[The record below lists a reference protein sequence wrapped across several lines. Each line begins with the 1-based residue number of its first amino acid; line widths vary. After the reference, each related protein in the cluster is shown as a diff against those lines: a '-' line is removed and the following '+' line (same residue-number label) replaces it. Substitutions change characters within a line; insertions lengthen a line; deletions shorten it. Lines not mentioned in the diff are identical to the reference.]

1 MDEIWLELVYL
12 GAVVALVLINGFFVA
27 AEFSL
32 VSVRRTRIE
41 ELVAH
46 GNPTARSVQQ
56 AIHDPDRF
64 IAATQLGITIAS
76 LGLGWVG
83 EPAIAHLLEP
93 LFGFLPAG
101 LGDEAA
107 HLAAAGAIAF
117 GVITFLHVV
126 VGELMPKSIALQ
138 RPEQTALLVA
148 RPTLWTEQIFRPLI
162 WALNGSGNLLLRLI
176 GFKGVSGHQLVHSVE
191 ELKLLVDASQQ
202 SGILEATEKEMLH
215 AVFDFGD
222 MMARQVMVPRTEMI
236 CVEAND
242 PIDRIVEMVAA
253 HSLTKFPVYEGDL
266 DHIIGILHIKDLVQ
280 TVHRNGATNKTARH
294 IMREALFVP
303 ETIHVNKLLARFQA
317 RKQHIAILL
326 DEYGGTAGLVTLED
340 LVAEIIGDVAD
351 QFDHDQPDI
360 VRLPDGSYSINGL
373 ALIEEV
379 NEAFGLELRDPHYET
394 IAGYILGRLGRMAQ
408 VGDEVEAE
416 GWVLR
421 VEALDGLR
429 IARVRLARSLDKS
442 AQMPETR
449 NGIIS
454 ENKGMKHASPKT

>member
-1 MDEIWLELVYL
+1 M
-12 GAVVALVLINGFFVA
+12 VALVLINGFFVA

-41 ELVAH
+41 ELIAQ
-46 GNPTARSVQQ
+46 GNLTARSVQQ

-76 LGLGWVG
+76 LGLGWIG
-83 EPAIAHLLEP
+83 EPALAHLIEP
-93 LFGFLPAG
+93 LFGFLPVG
-101 LGDEAA
+101 WGDEAGRI
-107 HLAAAGAIAF
+107 AATGVIAF
-117 GVITFLHVV
+117 SVITFLHVV

-138 RPEQTALLVA
+138 RPEKTALLVA

-176 GFKGVSGHQLVHSVE
+176 GFKAASGHQLTHSVE
-191 ELKLLVDASQQ
+191 ELKLLVDASQE
-202 SGILEATEKEMLH
+202 SGVLEAEEKDMLH

-222 MMARQVMVPRTEMI
+222 MMAHQVMVPRTEMV

-242 PIDRIVEMVAA
+242 SIEKAVEMVAA

-266 DHIIGILHIKDLVQ
+266 DHVIGVLHIKDLVQ
-280 TVHRNGATNKTARH
+280 AVHRDGAATKTARQL
-294 IMREALFVP
+294 MREALFVP
-303 ETIHVNKLLARFQA
+303 ETIRVNKLLARFQA

-326 DEYGGTAGLVTLED
+326 DEYGGTAGMVTLED

-360 VRLPDGSYSINGL
+360 VRLADGSYSVNGL
-373 ALIEEV
+373 TLIEEI
-379 NEAFGLELRDPHYET
+379 NDALGLKLSDPNYET
-394 IAGYILGRLGRMAQ
+394 IAGYILGRLGRMAKLGDQ
-408 VGDEVEAE
+408 VEIE
-416 GWVLR
+416 GWKLR

-429 IARVRLARSLDKS
+429 IARVVLQRR
-442 AQMPETR
+442 MTTGE
-449 NGIIS
+449 
-454 ENKGMKHASPKT
+454 